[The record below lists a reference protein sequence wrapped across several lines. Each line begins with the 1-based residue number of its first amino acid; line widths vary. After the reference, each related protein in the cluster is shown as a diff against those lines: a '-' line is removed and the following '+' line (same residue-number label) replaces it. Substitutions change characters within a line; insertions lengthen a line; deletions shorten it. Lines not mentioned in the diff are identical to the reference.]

1 MNWNTPSPL
10 NNMKLSEDYNLG
22 TNIIRAYQDGVIE
35 VNNKPYDSSLIISNT
50 LLIPD
55 WGVKHIDEINDT
67 HWQQLIEPAPEVIL
81 IGTGNNLQFP
91 HPSSY
96 QTVIQSGIGIE
107 FMDSQAACRT
117 YNILLSEDRF
127 VMAGIIL

>member
-1 MNWNTPSPL
+1 
-10 NNMKLSEDYNLG
+10 MKLSEDYTLG

-35 VNNKPYDSSLIISNT
+35 VNNKPYERSLIISNT

-55 WGVKHIDEINDT
+55 WGVNDINEMSDA
-67 HWQQLIEPAPEVIL
+67 HWQQLLEPAPEVIL
-81 IGTGNNLQFP
+81 IGTGSNLRFP

-96 QTVIQSGIGIE
+96 RTAIEKGIGVE

>member
-1 MNWNTPSPL
+1 
-10 NNMKLSEDYNLG
+10 MKLSEDYTLG

-35 VNNKPYDSSLIISNT
+35 VNNKPYERSLIISNT

-55 WGVKHIDEINDT
+55 WDVNDIDEMNDA
-67 HWQQLIEPAPEVIL
+67 HWQQLLEPAPEVIL
-81 IGTGNNLQFP
+81 IGTGSNLRFP

-96 QTVIQSGIGIE
+96 RIAIEKGIGVE
-107 FMDSQAACRT
+107 FMDSRAACRT